1 MPPSFNTILPI
12 VTAVTG
18 VVLLGG
24 GVVLGSRSALQR
36 AREEPEKRK
45 VGDPVR
51 APPAA
56 AARAAAAALEAPSSV
71 RALAAQELPGG
82 LRLGTLGVKA
92 FAYGTALC
100 LGGGAAAALLAAW
113 ALDVRDLQ
121 GFAQRM
127 HELMPGVRQ
136 RMERGLEP
144 VLGGVA
150 QGGRAV
156 ARAADGSVGSAV
168 RAYVPRVEGAG
179 EEAELAGLNSR
190 ERAAVREFYAWI
202 GEDGSSSAVG
212 GGSGGSGSGGSG
224 SGGSGSGSGAGRA
237 GEGGAAG
244 PAPAA

>member
-1 MPPSFNTILPI
+1 MPTFNTILPI

-18 VVLLGG
+18 VALLGG
-24 GVVLGSRSALQR
+24 GVVLGTRIALQR
-36 AREEPEKRK
+36 AREESEKRGK
-45 VGDPVR
+45 VGD
-51 APPAA
+51 
-56 AARAAAAALEAPSSV
+56 AARAAAARAPAAAASLEVPASV

-82 LRLGTLGVKA
+82 LRLGALGAKA
-92 FAYGTALC
+92 VAYGTALC
-100 LGGGAAAALLAAW
+100 LGGSAAAALLAAW

-136 RMERGLEP
+136 HMERGLEP
-144 VLGGVA
+144 VLGGVT
-150 QGGRAV
+150 QGGRAM

-168 RAYVPRVEGAG
+168 RAYVPRVEGVG

-190 ERAAVREFYAWI
+190 ERAAVREFHAWI
-202 GEDGSSSAVG
+202 GEDIG
-212 GGSGGSGSGGSG
+212 GGSGGGGGGGSRVPPG
-224 SGGSGSGSGAGRA
+224 QA